1 MKKNS
6 IAAAL
11 ILLIAFAA
19 PAFAA
24 YGDGNFYAAV
34 RGGAGWDSINISNVN
49 FDTGYGITGALGYD
63 VSVSDFDQFRVRGEV
78 EFGYAS
84 VSANMQSGV
93 VSGTDKIDSI
103 PLMVNGLVDFYVTEQ
118 FYLYGGGGLG
128 ALFSNE
134 NVNVNAPGV
143 SVWGTG
149 SSVQFCTQVRV
160 GLGYKITETVALEA
174 GYRLLV
180 AAPFDD
186 HPLIKNMIE
195 AGIVLRF

>member
-1 MKKNS
+1 MKKNR
-6 IAAAL
+6 INAC
-11 ILLIAFAA
+11 LLLLCSFAA
-19 PAFAA
+19 PAFAE

-63 VSVSDFDQFRVRGEV
+63 VSISDLDQFRVRGEV

-84 VSANMQSGV
+84 VSANIQSGV

-103 PLMVNGLVDFYVTEQ
+103 PLMFNGIFDFYVTEQ

-134 NVNVNAPGV
+134 NVTANAPGV
-143 SVWGTG
+143 VVWGTG
-149 SSVQFCTQVRV
+149 SSVQFCTQLRA
-160 GLGYKITETVALEA
+160 GLGYKITEMIALEA
-174 GYRLLV
+174 GYRFLV
-180 AAPFDD
+180 AAPFDSY
-186 HPLIKNMIE
+186 PLFRNMIE
-195 AGIVLRF
+195 AGIVFRF